1 MHLVNFGK
9 VTNSSIYFS
18 EVMKAGGLDVGD
30 PVEQQVLLRV
40 AVWKTCEHSDTVQT
54 AFLIDQWLMLGL
66 SFGQNLWPYL
76 FGKVR

>member
-1 MHLVNFGK
+1 MVNFGK

-54 AFLIDQWLMLGL
+54 AFLIDEWLMLGSEL
-66 SFGQNLWPYL
+66 VAL
-76 FGKVR
+76 FVWKGALTVI